1 MVRKLNNKGITLIE
15 LIVSFTLV
23 AIAIIYFYQT
33 LYTVKN
39 LYSESQNETKEFVD
53 VNYAYRIIDELN
65 KNNNNLNSNNLC
77 DKIKEYKEKDNN
89 FLVDNDCDESFQD
102 GFKIITFKINKK
114 DYSMYFYNNAES
126 TPIVPSLPDIENP
139 ENTINYEDLKAVINN
154 DLFPFIKDTEN
165 SDEIENILDE
175 NEEKYTI
182 QFNSFEKTNID
193 NTVSNT
199 RFWLLEEMDAW
210 VLLACNTGDLND
222 EWCNIFNFSI
232 DEIAKIK
239 ENIRNGNYVY
249 CIFKINNKY
258 VLISNDDEFNE
269 YLNDYYIEMLG
280 INYIDYFNNH

>member
-1 MVRKLNNKGITLIE
+1 MVRKLSNKGITLIE

-33 LYTVKN
+33 LYTVKK

-65 KNNNNLNSNNLC
+65 KNNLTSNDLC
-77 DKIKEYKEKDNN
+77 GKIKKYKEKDNN
-89 FLVDNDCDESFQD
+89 FLVENDCDESSQ
-102 GFKIITFKINKK
+102 GEFKRITFKLNNK

-139 ENTINYEDLKAVINN
+139 ENTINYEDLKVDINKELFPVIN
-154 DLFPFIKDTEN
+154 DAEN
-165 SDEIENILDE
+165 SDEIQNILDKIG
-175 NEEKYTI
+175 EKYTI

-193 NTVSNT
+193 NTISDT

-210 VLLACNTGDLND
+210 VLLACNTGDLKD
-222 EWCNIFNFSI
+222 EWCNIFNFPI
-232 DEIAKIK
+232 DEITKIK

-258 VLISNDDEFNE
+258 ALISNDDEFNK
-269 YLNDYYIEMLG
+269 YLENYYIESLG
-280 INYIDYFNNH
+280 INYIDYLNGY